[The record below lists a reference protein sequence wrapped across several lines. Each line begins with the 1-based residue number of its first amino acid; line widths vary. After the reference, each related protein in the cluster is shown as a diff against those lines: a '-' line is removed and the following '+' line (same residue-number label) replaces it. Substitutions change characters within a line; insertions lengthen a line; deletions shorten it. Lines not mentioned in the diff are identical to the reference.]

1 MKRARVK
8 ANHSL
13 DRQRTDRTSYTCG
26 FESRCRHDDNNGNNN
41 MYELRDYQRQA
52 IDAAVGF
59 FRSTERGNAIEI
71 LPTGSGKSLIIA
83 DIAARLGE
91 PVLIFQPSKE
101 ILEQNYSKLC
111 SYGIMDCAIYS
122 ASFNRKQIARITF
135 ATIGSA
141 KGSKDLFRMFRY
153 VIVDECHYVNA
164 EQGMYK
170 DFFEANPS
178 KVLGLTATPYRLYS
192 TRYGGSML
200 RFITRTRP
208 NIFSKVIY
216 VAQVNDLSHQGYLAR
231 MEYYRC
237 RIIDRS
243 KLRVNSSGADYTDAS
258 VKKHY
263 KEVDFQG
270 HLLDIVRRLLA
281 VGRKSILVFT
291 RFIEEAEYLVRALGS
306 GATVSARTGKADRE
320 RILAAFRSGRINVVA
335 NVGVLTTG
343 FDYPELATIV
353 IARPTMS
360 LALWYQMVGRGLR
373 PFPGKVG
380 WVVDLCG
387 NYDRFGRVEELRV
400 GYSKPG
406 LWAVFSGNR
415 QLTNVWL
422 TSGR

>member
-1 MKRARVK
+1 
-8 ANHSL
+8 
-13 DRQRTDRTSYTCG
+13 
-26 FESRCRHDDNNGNNN
+26 
-41 MYELRDYQRQA
+41 MYKLRDYQQKA
-52 IDAAVGF
+52 SDAAVGF
-59 FRSTERGNAIEI
+59 FRSGEKGNAIEV
-71 LPTGSGKSLIIA
+71 LPTGAGKSLIIA

-101 ILEQNYSKLC
+101 ILEQNYVKLC

-135 ATIGSA
+135 ATIGSV
-141 KGSKDLFRMFRY
+141 KNSKRDFRWFRY

-170 DFFEANPS
+170 DFFETVEC

-208 NIFSKVIY
+208 SVFQRVIY
-216 VAQVNDLSHQGYLAR
+216 VAQIKDLLYAGYLAK

-243 KLRVNSSGADYTDAS
+243 RLKVNSSGADYTDAS
-258 VKKHY
+258 VRRHY

-291 RFIEEAEYLVRALGS
+291 RFIEEAEYLVQALGS
-306 GATVSARTGKADRE
+306 GAVVSSQTGKADRE
-320 RILAAFRSGRINVVA
+320 RILAAFKEGNINVVA

-360 LALWYQMVGRGLR
+360 LALYYQMVGRGIR
-373 PFPGKVG
+373 PYPGKIG
-380 WVVDLCG
+380 WVVDLCD
-387 NYDRFGRVEELRV
+387 NYDRFGRVEDLHV
-400 GYSKPG
+400 GYKKQG
-406 LWAVFSGNR
+406 LWAVYSGSR

-422 TSGR
+422 QK

>member
-1 MKRARVK
+1 MRGTRGEYGSRKLATRRAVRFHPSPPDK
-8 ANHSL
+8 N
-13 DRQRTDRTSYTCG
+13 
-26 FESRCRHDDNNGNNN
+26 NNN
-41 MYELRDYQRQA
+41 MYQLRDYQQQA
-52 IDAAVGF
+52 SDAAVSF
-59 FRSTERGNAIEI
+59 FRSTEKGNAIEV
-71 LPTGSGKSLIIA
+71 LPTGAGKSLIIA
-83 DIAARLGE
+83 DIAARLGA

-101 ILEQNYSKLC
+101 ILEQNYMKLC
-111 SYGIMDCAIYS
+111 SYGIMDCAIFS
-122 ASFNRKQIARITF
+122 ASFNRKQVARITF

-141 KGSKDLFRMFRY
+141 KGRKDLFRSFKY

-164 EQGMYK
+164 EQGMYR
-170 DFFEANPS
+170 DFFETNPS

-216 VAQVNDLSHQGYLAR
+216 VAQVNELLYQGYLAK

-243 KLRVNSSGADYTDAS
+243 KLKVNSSGADYTDAS

-291 RFIEEAEYLVRALGS
+291 RFIEEAEYLVRSLGS
-306 GATVSARTGKADRE
+306 GAVISSKTEKASRARTIKAFKAGE
-320 RILAAFRSGRINVVA
+320 INVVA

-360 LALWYQMVGRGLR
+360 LALYYQMVGRGIR
-373 PFPGKVG
+373 PYPGKVG
-380 WVVDLCG
+380 WVVDLCD
-387 NYDRFGRVEELRV
+387 NYDRFGRVEDLRV
-400 GYSKPG
+400 GYTKPG
-406 LWAVFSGNR
+406 LWAVFSGSR
-415 QLTNVWL
+415 QLTNVWF
-422 TSGR
+422 GNKV